1 MKKKLFLI
9 FLIILSVFFI
19 PSVSASTKTFERTE
33 EDLLL
38 PKGIKATPENLS
50 NIMMTPAVDAKEKVY
65 DFGEILTTNEEKKLY
80 EEIVDYINQTNMDV
94 AIVTVKYNNK
104 HNVQTYAED
113 FYDYNNFG
121 VGSER
126 DGILYVIDMD
136 LGQIYLTATGKAI
149 RTYSDKRYNN
159 MLDNAFQFVLDGDY
173 YGSCSSLIKSALSYS
188 KIDSTEDDDYVVDR
202 DGTVKKDNSSLLAIG
217 IFAIIGTAI
226 TMLILVN
233 MNRTVYK
240 AKYNREYLMKDTAS
254 IKRVNEVA
262 LGTQVARAPRK
273 KKASPLVN
281 EGAVATPPTTGNPP
295 VNPNG
300 EGQNIN
306 NS

>member
-1 MKKKLFLI
+1 MKKKFILFL
-9 FLIILSVFFI
+9 LILSIFSVTNVF
-19 PSVSASTKTFERTE
+19 ASTKTYERTE
-33 EDLLL
+33 DDLLL
-38 PKGIKATPENLS
+38 PKGVKATNENLS
-50 NIMMTPAVDAKEKVY
+50 NIMMTPAVDAKEKIY

-80 EEIVDYINQTNMDV
+80 DEIVDYINQTNMDI

-149 RTYSDKRYNN
+149 RTYSDKRYSN
-159 MLDNAFQFVLDGDY
+159 MLDNAFQYVMKKDY
-173 YGSCSSLIKSALSYS
+173 YGSCSALIKSALSYS
-188 KIDSTEDDDYVVDR
+188 KIDSANDDDYVIHP
-202 DGTVKKDNSSLLAIG
+202 DGTLKKDNSSLLAIG

-226 TMLILVN
+226 TIFVMVH
-233 MNRTVYK
+233 MNRSVSKT
-240 AKYNREYLMKDTAS
+240 KYSRNSLVKETMN
-254 IKRVNEVA
+254 IKRVNEVS
-262 LGTQVARAPRK
+262 LGTQVKKAPRK
-273 KKASPLVN
+273 KKAST
-281 EGAVATPPTTGNPP
+281 TPNTSRVENSPSAGNPP
-295 VNPNG
+295 VNPSG

-306 NS
+306 NN